1 VYSASV
7 ASLQYAFRAIT
18 TAEELPQLAIAISTL
33 AIAALFNPLR
43 RRIQAFIDRRFYRRK
58 YDAAKSLEAFSARL
72 HDETDLDGLNEELI
86 TVVQETMQPE
96 HVSLWLRPGKLP
108 KAGRLAD
115 ARGFAAT
122 FAGKMVEREDAGH
135 DPDTYDNPCG
145 FAERAFRGTVAVTKG
160 SATSG
165 ASARRYAGLSIAAA
179 VVTIGLKLV
188 AYSLTGSVGLFSD
201 AAESVVNLVAAVAAL
216 SALTV
221 AVRPPDE
228 EHAFGHSKAEYF
240 SSGLESALIIIA
252 AAWIGVTAWER
263 LMDPQ
268 PLQNVGLGLSVTVAA
283 TAVNGGVTLA
293 LLRAGRRLRSITL
306 RADAQH
312 LLTDVWTSLGVVL
325 GVVMVYLTGWLV
337 LDPVIGLVVAANIVW
352 TGVRLLSDTAQG
364 LLDRALPLEDQD
376 LIFSVLSRYESRG
389 IRFHALRTRA
399 AGQRRFVSMHVL
411 VPGRWTVK
419 RGHDLSEEIERELAD
434 ALQGN
439 TTFFIHIEPSE
450 DPVSFEDQTLD
461 REPPNQQA

>member
-1 VYSASV
+1 M
-7 ASLQYAFRAIT
+7 I
-18 TAEELPQLAIAISTL
+18 
-33 AIAALFNPLR
+33 
-43 RRIQAFIDRRFYRRK
+43 
-58 YDAAKSLEAFSARL
+58 
-72 HDETDLDGLNEELI
+72 
-86 TVVQETMQPE
+86 
-96 HVSLWLRPGKLP
+96 
-108 KAGRLAD
+108 
-115 ARGFAAT
+115 
-122 FAGKMVEREDAGH
+122 EREGARC
-135 DPDTYDNPCG
+135 DPDIYDELYC
-145 FAERAFRGTVAVTKG
+145 FVVHIFRGGARVTKG
-160 SATSG
+160 SAMNG
-165 ASARRYAGLSIAAA
+165 GSARRYAWLSIAAA
-179 VVTIGLKLV
+179 VITIGLKLG
-188 AYSLTGSVGLFSD
+188 AYYLTGSVGLFSD

-216 SALTV
+216 WALTL

-228 EHAFGHSKAEYF
+228 EHAFGHNKAEYF

-252 AAWIGVTAWER
+252 AVWIGVTAWER

-268 PLQNVGLGLSVTVAA
+268 PLHNVGLGLSVTLVA
-283 TAVNGGVTLA
+283 TAINGGVALV

-337 LDPVIGLVVAANIVW
+337 LDPIIGLIVAANIVW
-352 TGVRLLSDTAQG
+352 TGVRLLRDTAQG
-364 LLDRALPLEDQD
+364 LLDRALPPEDKE
-376 LIFSVLSRYESRG
+376 LISGVLSRYESRG

-419 RGHDLSEEIERELAD
+419 RGHDLSEKIEQELAD

-450 DPVSFEDQTLD
+450 DPASFQDQDLD
-461 REPPNQQA
+461 RERPNTEV